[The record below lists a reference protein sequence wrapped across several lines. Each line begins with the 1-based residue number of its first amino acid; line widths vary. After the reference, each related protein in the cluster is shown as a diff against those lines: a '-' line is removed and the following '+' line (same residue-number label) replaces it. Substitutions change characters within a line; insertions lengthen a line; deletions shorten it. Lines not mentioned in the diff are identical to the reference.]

1 MRCSFQTEERDL
13 CCLDFP
19 GSEKDHD
26 AETLA
31 GIKNDLDDELR
42 EQRRILKERLE
53 ILGKRNRTTGSDE
66 RRVHD
71 QPLSEEDR
79 LILIRIA
86 EAVERY
92 KRNPFDDLDAVVS
105 ETEMLE
111 MDASTKDMKVE
122 GGSSALRNESHN
134 DSDLREKEGS
144 EDEEIKEE
152 GFIQEHGGSD
162 KKLKE
167 KEVHHDAEEE
177 TDEHP
182 NHSRGVAEKYCDE
195 YEQHFSFYCVG
206 ETDRIGQNVEEV
218 SKFCPSYKSACSHKQ
233 ITTSLSLTTWPTNPF
248 TKAVSFR
255 APAISKEGSDES
267 EEELTSEEEEPE
279 RKEQYYRELKR
290 RFPCKPDC
298 DKRIFPHCTDECK
311 CDYIYPVVQR
321 FCNPPPLPLFLN
333 TCRLWYNGCPKYAQY
348 HYASQYIYSKA
359 EKGKKVPGP
368 LTNNPNPYNI
378 PSPAGFPPVAPT
390 SRLAGQITREQQYSN
405 NPQSLRPLARSSN
418 TLVAPP
424 PLPHSVARE
433 RESMTG
439 SRKTAV
445 NSLTAEPVKTIKDPA
460 SFLSGSGASDHIE
473 SYSSEGSL
481 SRPRAHQANTFPVVP
496 SDAIYGTDDNTFKKF
511 DALTDS
517 SGVLHRPRSRSP
529 FSKPGLWEPN
539 PDNPHNRDH
548 ANKFFYYPRSVS
560 ADWLNGQVAWGAHWA
575 VPAAGVGGTDGFS
588 TLHFPTVGTFLNIP
602 DDYD

>member
-1 MRCSFQTEERDL
+1 MRPRFQ
-13 CCLDFP
+13 
-19 GSEKDHD
+19 
-26 AETLA
+26 
-31 GIKNDLDDELR
+31 NDLDDELR

-152 GFIQEHGGSD
+152 GVRAVFHSRKCTLEDIRLCFQFIQEHGGSD

-333 TCRLWYNGCPKYAQY
+333 TCR
-348 HYASQYIYSKA
+348 
-359 EKGKKVPGP
+359 
-368 LTNNPNPYNI
+368 
-378 PSPAGFPPVAPT
+378 
-390 SRLAGQITREQQYSN
+390 
-405 NPQSLRPLARSSN
+405 
-418 TLVAPP
+418 
-424 PLPHSVARE
+424 
-433 RESMTG
+433 
-439 SRKTAV
+439 
-445 NSLTAEPVKTIKDPA
+445 
-460 SFLSGSGASDHIE
+460 
-473 SYSSEGSL
+473 
-481 SRPRAHQANTFPVVP
+481 
-496 SDAIYGTDDNTFKKF
+496 
-511 DALTDS
+511 
-517 SGVLHRPRSRSP
+517 
-529 FSKPGLWEPN
+529 
-539 PDNPHNRDH
+539 
-548 ANKFFYYPRSVS
+548 
-560 ADWLNGQVAWGAHWA
+560 
-575 VPAAGVGGTDGFS
+575 
-588 TLHFPTVGTFLNIP
+588 
-602 DDYD
+602 